1 VAEKNDK
8 PLIDSLESTAP
19 EDLQEKI
26 KLLQAEADE
35 SEVVVKNVE
44 ELTSLDTSQYK
55 DQLDSI
61 SS

>member
-1 VAEKNDK
+1 MAQKNDK
-8 PLIDSLESTAP
+8 PLIASLESTAP